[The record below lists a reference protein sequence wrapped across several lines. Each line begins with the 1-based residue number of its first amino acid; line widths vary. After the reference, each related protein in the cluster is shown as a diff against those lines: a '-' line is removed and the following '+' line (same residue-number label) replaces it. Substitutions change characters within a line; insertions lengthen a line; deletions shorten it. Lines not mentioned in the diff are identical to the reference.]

1 MLRLLTKKLE
11 ELSEQS
17 VGVLV
22 DTYLKPRLTDVQAVP
37 SRFPSPEAEHTNPTL
52 NSVPMTTTAWDQL
65 LPDLGL
71 GLSTGNGGGAGIGN
85 STGLTPQYS
94 GQHQQHPPHGQGLN
108 LSGLGNTPG
117 TAANNHGQAAHQQHL
132 MPGGMGGGAA
142 GGPAGQ
148 GGGFAPGGVPQ
159 AQGEGMTGLEGLF
172 DFDVDVS
179 FNMEGFWDDFTLAE
193 GSGFPFR

>member
-1 MLRLLTKKLE
+1 
-11 ELSEQS
+11 
-17 VGVLV
+17 
-22 DTYLKPRLTDVQAVP
+22 
-37 SRFPSPEAEHTNPTL
+37 
-52 NSVPMTTTAWDQL
+52 MTTTAWDQL

-71 GLSTGNGGGAGIGN
+71 GLSTGNGAGGTGIGT

-94 GQHQQHPPHGQGLN
+94 GHHQQHHHGSGLN
-108 LSGLGNTPG
+108 LSGLGGTPG
-117 TAANNHGQAAHQQHL
+117 NSANNHGNAAAQHL
-132 MPGGMGGGAA
+132 MPGGMGGGGT